1 MFSRTYVEPFGGGF
15 GIGIRLLFERKVDH
29 VIYNDADTHLYNLW
43 YSILNF
49 PDQLCALISN
59 SPVTI
64 EERIQQK
71 KIYNNPI
78 HTIIDDGF
86 ATLFLNRVNYSG
98 VIKGGPIGGTKQ
110 TGNYKLDCRFRR
122 TDLINTIQKI
132 SKLKNSIKLWN
143 KDAMKFMRDSVL
155 RHPSTMFVNIDPPYV
170 VKGHE
175 LYTEYYKGNLPHH
188 DLGSFVI
195 NKMTNIPWLITYDNA
210 DIIKTIYNGC
220 NMKEYEIVHNAG
232 GSRTGQEIVISNY
245 RLDKW

>member
-1 MFSRTYVEPFGGGF
+1 MKVALDKKTNRIISAYDVVRLGAWGTRGFNRFICPKCGRIVTFINSGGLTTNRDPYFRHEHGSF
-15 GIGIRLLFERKVDH
+15 AKDCADYAASLFANY

-132 SKLKNSIKLWN
+132 SKLKNSIKASIN
-143 KDAMKFMRDSVL
+143 Y
-155 RHPSTMFVNIDPPYV
+155 IY
-170 VKGHE
+170 
-175 LYTEYYKGNLPHH
+175 LP
-188 DLGSFVI
+188 F
-195 NKMTNIPWLITYDNA
+195 
-210 DIIKTIYNGC
+210 II
-220 NMKEYEIVHNAG
+220 
-232 GSRTGQEIVISNY
+232 S
-245 RLDKW
+245 